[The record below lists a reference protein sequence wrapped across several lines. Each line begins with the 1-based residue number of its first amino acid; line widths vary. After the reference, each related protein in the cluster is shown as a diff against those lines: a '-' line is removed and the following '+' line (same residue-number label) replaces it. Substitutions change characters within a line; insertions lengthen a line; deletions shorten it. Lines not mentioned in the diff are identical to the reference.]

1 LKPNPKTKD
10 KSLRGLLQK
19 ITGLGVREAKIIDPR
34 TVETAP
40 WVRWKCQFGCGGY
53 NSSLMCP
60 PHSPTPEQTRKVLD
74 SYKRAILFE
83 AGRLDAKELAVKIE
97 RETFLSGYY
106 KAFGLGAGPCRLCNS
121 CAFEKGCRHPDE
133 ARPAM
138 EACGIN
144 VFATVRKHGFTINV
158 VKTYKAPQHYFGL
171 VLIE

>member
-1 LKPNPKTKD
+1 MKQIAKD

-19 ITGLGVREAKIIDPR
+19 ITDIGAREAKIIDPK

-60 PHSPTPEQTRKVLD
+60 PHTPTPEETRKVLD

-83 AGRLDAKELAVKIE
+83 GERHDTKAMAAKME
-97 RETFLSGYY
+97 REAFLSGYH
-106 KAFGLGAGPCRLCNS
+106 KAFGLGSGPCRHCDS
-121 CAFEKGCRHPDE
+121 CAFNEGCRHPDE

-138 EACGIN
+138 EACGID

-158 VKTYKAPQHYFGL
+158 VKTYKDPQHYFGL